1 MHYYNDNQYHL
12 SKNKGES
19 KMFQRYS
26 KQREVVYNVLCDT
39 KTHPTVD
46 WVHEEAKKVLPEIG
60 IATVYRNLRE
70 LVKHGMAKV
79 VLTLDNKEHFDADMT
94 QHPHFI
100 CKSCGCVLDVATK
113 GCTDIAQEGFVVDSC
128 DTTFF
133 GTCPACH

>member
-1 MHYYNDNQYHL
+1 MIINITYPT
-12 SKNKGES
+12 KERE
-19 KMFQRYS
+19 MFQRYS
-26 KQREVVYNVLCDT
+26 KQREVVYNVLCNT

-46 WVHEEAKKVLPEIG
+46 WVYDEAKKVLPEIG

-79 VLTLDNKEHFDADMT
+79 VLTPDNKEHFDADMT

-100 CKSCGCVLDVATK
+100 CKDCGCVLDVTTT
-113 GCTDIAQEGFVVDSC
+113 GHTDIAHKGFVVESC

-133 GTCPACH
+133 GTCPTCSTN

>member
-1 MHYYNDNQYHL
+1 MANIVGIGANVFDTL
-12 SKNKGES
+12 
-19 KMFQRYS
+19 YS
-26 KQREVVYNVLCDT
+26 LDKFPTEDT
-39 KTHPTVD
+39 KNC
-46 WVHEEAKKVLPEIG
+46 AKAVEKVLPEIG

-79 VLTLDNKEHFDADMT
+79 VLTPDNKEHFDADMT

-113 GCTDIAQEGFVVDSC
+113 GCTDIVQEGFVVDSC

-133 GTCPACH
+133 GTCPACN

>member
-1 MHYYNDNQYHL
+1 
-12 SKNKGES
+12 
-19 KMFQRYS
+19 MFQRYS
-26 KQREVVYNVLCDT
+26 KQREVVYNVLCNT

-70 LVKHGMAKV
+70 LVKHGMARV
-79 VLTLDNKEHFDADMT
+79 VLTPDNKEHFDADMT

-113 GCTDIAQEGFVVDSC
+113 GCTDIATKGCTDIAQEGFVVDSC

-133 GTCPACH
+133 GTCPACN

>member
-1 MHYYNDNQYHL
+1 
-12 SKNKGES
+12 
-19 KMFQRYS
+19 MFQRYS
-26 KQREVVYNVLCDT
+26 KQREVVYNVLCNT

-79 VLTLDNKEHFDADMT
+79 VLTLDNKEHFDADMS

-113 GCTDIAQEGFVVDSC
+113 GQTDIAQEGFVVDSC

-133 GTCPACH
+133 GTCPACN